1 MIKNYLYTIGK
12 YLTPSQRDEV
22 LKEIEANLYDYL
34 EENFG
39 KKDYTDGEI
48 ESALRAM
55 GHPKTVAQAYQ
66 TTPRSLIGPA
76 YIESYWLVVKIA
88 LIGTAVGITVGHLID
103 LNSAE
108 NGVQLFTRL
117 FIDIFSSA
125 LGSFGMVTLIFALI
139 EHYSPQENITISET
153 WKISDLEKA
162 PEPNQK
168 VSLFDLIIE
177 TFFICFGLVV
187 MNSAAPIFA
196 FNLKERQV
204 LPIVNM
210 DLFAPFIV
218 MITLVL
224 AASLLL
230 NIYLMIIRKW
240 QVSTRIITIL
250 LDLIGIGIV
259 TKIALTPEI
268 WDLTALSSILGDAA
282 KVDTWFTMTVNIG
295 LAVMIVISAFDIFG
309 HIKVMLKK

>member
-39 KKDYTDGEI
+39 KKEYSNGEI

-76 YIESYWLVVKIA
+76 YIEAYWLVVKIA
-88 LIGTAVGITVGHLID
+88 LIGTAVGLTVGHLID
-103 LNSAE
+103 LNSVE
-108 NGVQLFTRL
+108 NSVQLFTRL

-139 EHYSPQENITISET
+139 EHYSPGENIPISDT

-187 MNSAAPIFA
+187 MNSAVPIFA
-196 FNLKERQV
+196 FRLEDKQL

-210 DLFAPFIV
+210 ELFAPFII

-230 NIYLMIIRKW
+230 NIYLMIFRKW
-240 QVSTRIITIL
+240 QTSTRIITIL

-268 WDLTALSSILGDAA
+268 WDLTALKSILGEAA
-282 KVDTWFTMTVNIG
+282 KVDTWFTMSVNIG
-295 LAVMIVISAFDIFG
+295 LAVMIIISAFDIFG

>member
-39 KKDYTDGEI
+39 KKEYTGGEI

-76 YIESYWLVVKIA
+76 YIEAYWLVVKIA
-88 LIGTAVGITVGHLID
+88 LIGTAVGLTVGHLID
-103 LNSAE
+103 LNSVE
-108 NGVQLFTRL
+108 NSVQLFTRL

-139 EHYSPQENITISET
+139 EHYSPGENIPISDT

-168 VSLFDLIIE
+168 VNLFDLIIE

-187 MNSAAPIFA
+187 MNSAVPIFA
-196 FNLKERQV
+196 FRLEDKQL

-210 DLFAPFIV
+210 DLFAPFII

-240 QVSTRIITIL
+240 QTSTRIITIL

-268 WDLTALSSILGDAA
+268 WDLTALKSILGEAA
-282 KVDTWFTMTVNIG
+282 KVDTWFTMSVNIG
-295 LAVMIVISAFDIFG
+295 LAVMIIISAFDIFG

>member
-12 YLTPSQRDEV
+12 NLSPSQRDEV

-39 KKDYTDGEI
+39 KKEYTDGEI

-66 TTPRSLIGPA
+66 TNPRSLIGPA
-76 YIESYWLVVKIA
+76 YIDTFWLVLKIA
-88 LIGTAVGITVGHLID
+88 IISSAIGITVGNL
-103 LNSAE
+103 LNLSPTIT
-108 NGVQLFTRL
+108 GTQLFIKLAT
-117 FIDIFSSA
+117 DIFSSGVGA
-125 LGSFGMVTLIFALI
+125 LGMVTLIFSLI
-139 EHYSPQENITISET
+139 EYYSPQENSVISDT
-153 WKISDLEKA
+153 WKMSDLEKSPDA
-162 PEPNQK
+162 NQK

-187 MNSAAPIFA
+187 MNSAAPIFT
-196 FNLKERQV
+196 FSLNGTEV

-210 DLFAPFIV
+210 ALFAPYIV

-240 QVSTRIITIL
+240 QTTTRIITIV
-250 LDLIGIGIV
+250 LDLIGVGIV
-259 TKIALTPEI
+259 TKIVLSPEI
-268 WDLTALSSILGDAA
+268 WDLTAITDILGESA
-282 KVDTWFTMTVNIG
+282 KVDTWFTLSINIG
-295 LAVMIVISAFDIFG
+295 VAIMIIITAFDIFG
-309 HIKVMLKK
+309 HIKAILKK

>member
-34 EENFG
+34 EQNFG
-39 KKDYTDGEI
+39 KKEYTDGEI

-66 TTPRSLIGPA
+66 TSPRSLIGPA

-88 LIGTAVGITVGHLID
+88 LIGTAVGLTVGHLID

-108 NGVQLFTRL
+108 NSVQLFTRL

-125 LGSFGMVTLIFALI
+125 LSSFGMVTLIFALI
-139 EHYSPQENITISET
+139 EHYSPQENLIISEA

-168 VSLFDLIIE
+168 VSLIDLIIE

-187 MNSAAPIFA
+187 INSAVPIFA
-196 FNLKERQV
+196 FRLEDKQI
-204 LPIVNM
+204 LPIVDM
-210 DLFAPFIV
+210 ALFAPFII

-240 QVSTRIITIL
+240 QTSTRIITIL

-268 WDLTALSSILGDAA
+268 WDLNALNSILGDAA
-282 KVDTWFTMTVNIG
+282 KVDTWFTISVNIG
-295 LAVMIVISAFDIFG
+295 LAVMIIISAFDIFG

>member
-39 KKDYTDGEI
+39 KKEYTGGEI

-76 YIESYWLVVKIA
+76 YIEAYWLVVKIA
-88 LIGTAVGITVGHLID
+88 LIGTAVGLTVGHLID
-103 LNSAE
+103 LNSVE
-108 NGVQLFTRL
+108 NSVQLFTRL

-139 EHYSPQENITISET
+139 EHYSPGENIPISDT

-168 VSLFDLIIE
+168 VNLIDLIIE

-187 MNSAAPIFA
+187 MNSAVPIFA
-196 FNLKERQV
+196 FRLEDKQL

-210 DLFAPFIV
+210 DLFAPFII

-240 QVSTRIITIL
+240 QTSTRIITIL

-268 WDLTALSSILGDAA
+268 WDLTALKSILGEAA
-282 KVDTWFTMTVNIG
+282 KVDTWFTMSVNIG
-295 LAVMIVISAFDIFG
+295 LAVMIIISAFDIFG

>member
-39 KKDYTDGEI
+39 KKEYTDGEI

-66 TTPRSLIGPA
+66 TNPRSLIGPG
-76 YIESYWLVVKIA
+76 YIDAYWLVVKIA
-88 LIGTAVGITVGHLID
+88 LIGSAIGITVGNIID
-103 LNSAE
+103 LSPDSSGAW
-108 NGVQLFTRL
+108 L
-117 FIDIFSSA
+117 FIKLAGEIFSSGVGA
-125 LGSFGMVTLIFALI
+125 LGMVTLIFALI

-196 FNLKERQV
+196 FNLEDRQV

-224 AASLLL
+224 ASSLLL

-240 QVSTRIITIL
+240 QTSTRIITIL

-268 WDLTALSSILGDAA
+268 WDLTALRSILGDAA
-282 KVDTWFTMTVNIG
+282 KVDTWFTMSINIG

>member
-39 KKDYTDGEI
+39 KKEYTNGEI

-88 LIGTAVGITVGHLID
+88 LIGTAVGLTVGHLID
-103 LNSAE
+103 LNSVE
-108 NGVQLFTRL
+108 NSVQLFTRL
-117 FIDIFSSA
+117 FIDIFSSG

-139 EHYSPQENITISET
+139 EHYSPAENIPISDT
-153 WKISDLEKA
+153 WKISELEKA

-187 MNSAAPIFA
+187 MNSAVPIFA
-196 FNLKERQV
+196 FRIEDKQL
-204 LPIVNM
+204 LPIVDM
-210 DLFAPFIV
+210 DLFAPFII

-240 QVSTRIITIL
+240 QTSTRIITIL

-259 TKIALTPEI
+259 TKMALTPEI
-268 WDLTALSSILGDAA
+268 WDLTALKSILGEAA
-282 KVDTWFTMTVNIG
+282 KVDTWFTMSVNIG
-295 LAVMIVISAFDIFG
+295 LAVMIIISAFDIFG